1 MLRRSSC
8 GPAPRRSAGIATA
21 SKGEGGFGPDLAG
34 RKLTV
39 AQFTQAV
46 RKPWGIMPA
55 YIGSQISDNEL
66 ALLARYFEEM
76 PAVAQPAKW
85 RFEVPAGA
93 PQGQVVALTSGCGQC
108 HGPILNGP
116 RSHLGAIDADFA
128 WFKTMVYDHTTAIPE
143 HEKLLHEPPPVR
155 IRMGNYAP
163 TRMWESQLRTI
174 YDWARDIGFRRA
186 YRGTPEQGRRW
197 RQRRHLRARRL
208 EQRLARQRPGGRGR
222 DDRARSFRTE
232 RAWSRPPATGYQ
244 GVRMDE
250 KAKRNTAV
258 WTVPRMAPKD
268 KQSFTITLS
277 RAGTAADN
285 LRGSVRWT
293 KPDGQDRPV
302 RRSQYQPCAA
312 LGQRYASSFNSRAAL
327 PRRIRSR
334 SWSAAR

>member
-1 MLRRSSC
+1 MKKYFAAIIVLAASHNLAVAQSGDHAQAIKLWT
-8 GPAPRRSAGIATA
+8 GPEAHCRNCHGV
-21 SKGEGGFGPDLAG
+21 KGEGGFGPDLAG
-34 RKLTV
+34 RKLTA
-39 AQFTQAV
+39 AQFTHAV
-46 RKPWGIMPA
+46 RSPWGIMPA

-93 PQGQVVALTSGCGQC
+93 PQGQVVALTAGCGQC

-128 WFKTMVYDHTTAIPE
+128 WFKTMVYDHTTAILE
-143 HEKLLHEPPPVR
+143 HEKVLHEPPPVR
-155 IRMGNYAP
+155 IRMGNYSP

-174 YDWARDIGFRRA
+174 YDWTRDIGFRARVL
-186 YRGTPEQGRRW
+186 GR
-197 RQRRHLRARRL
+197 LSKGADGGNGVVYTL
-208 EQRLARQRPGGRGR
+208 DVSNNGLPGKGPTVEDVTIALIVPDG
-222 DDRARSFRTE
+222 ANVV
-232 RAWSRPPATGYQ
+232 AATGAGYQ

-250 KAKRNTAV
+250 KAKRNAAV

-293 KPDGQDRPV
+293 KPTVKTGPFDEANINPA
-302 RRSQYQPCAA
+302 P
-312 LGQRYASSFNSRAAL
+312 L
-327 PRRIRSR
+327 
-334 SWSAAR
+334 

>member
-1 MLRRSSC
+1 MKKFL
-8 GPAPRRSAGIATA
+8 AAVLLLAGSHDLAAAQDGEHSQAIKLWTGAETQCRNCHGV
-21 SKGEGGFGPDLAG
+21 KGEGGFGPDLAG
-34 RKLTV
+34 RKLTA

-46 RKPWGIMPA
+46 RSPWGIMPA
-55 YIGSQISDNEL
+55 YINSQISDNEL
-66 ALLARYFEEM
+66 ALLARYFEQM

-93 PQGQVVALTSGCGQC
+93 AQGQVVALTSGCGQC

-128 WFKTMVYDHTTAIPE
+128 WFKTMVYDHTTAIHE
-143 HEKLLHEPPPVR
+143 HEKLLQEPPPVR

-174 YDWARDIGFRRA
+174 YDWARDIGFRPRIVGRLSKGVDGA
-186 YRGTPEQGRRW
+186 NGVTYALNVSNNGLPGKGLGIEDVTIALIVPEG
-197 RQRRHLRARRL
+197 A
-208 EQRLARQRPGGRGR
+208 
-222 DDRARSFRTE
+222 SVV
-232 RAWSRPPATGYQ
+232 ATTGDGYQ

-293 KPDGQDRPV
+293 KPAVKTGPSDEANINPA
-302 RRSQYQPCAA
+302 P
-312 LGQRYASSFNSRAAL
+312 L
-327 PRRIRSR
+327 
-334 SWSAAR
+334 

>member
-1 MLRRSSC
+1 MKKYL
-8 GPAPRRSAGIATA
+8 AAVIVLAA
-21 SKGEGGFGPDLAG
+21 SHNLAAAQGDEHAQAIKLWTGAETQCRNCHGAKGEGGFGPDLAG

-66 ALLARYFEEM
+66 ALLARYFEQI

-116 RSHLGAIDADFA
+116 RSHLGAIDADFG
-128 WFKTMVYDHTTAIPE
+128 WFKTMVYDHTTAIHE

-174 YDWARDIGFRRA
+174 YDWARDIGFRPRIV
-186 YRGTPEQGRRW
+186 GR
-197 RQRRHLRARRL
+197 LGKGADGANGITYAL
-208 EQRLARQRPGGRGR
+208 DVSNNGLPGKGLTVEDVTIALIVPDG
-222 DDRARSFRTE
+222 ASVV
-232 RAWSRPPATGYQ
+232 AATGEGYQ

-258 WTVPRMAPKD
+258 WTVSRMGPKD

-293 KPDGQDRPV
+293 KPAVKTGPFDEANINPA
-302 RRSQYQPCAA
+302 P
-312 LGQRYASSFNSRAAL
+312 L
-327 PRRIRSR
+327 
-334 SWSAAR
+334 